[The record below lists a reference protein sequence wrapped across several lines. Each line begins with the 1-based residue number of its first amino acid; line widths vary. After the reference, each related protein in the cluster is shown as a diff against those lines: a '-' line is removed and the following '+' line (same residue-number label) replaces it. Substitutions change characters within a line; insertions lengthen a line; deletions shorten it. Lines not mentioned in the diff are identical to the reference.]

1 MTQLSSFH
9 GGLHLQAHK
18 STSTTQ
24 AIARLPVPG
33 QLAVPIQQHIGTCAE
48 ILVAVGEHVLKGQA
62 LTKPVGYVSAAVHAP
77 SSGRISAIDEY
88 PIPHPSGLQATCI
101 VIDTDGLDQWVPH
114 TGEPSYRTHTAADL
128 RNRVRHAG
136 IVGLG
141 GATFPTSVKMNSAGQ
156 RIDTLIINGAE
167 CEPYI
172 TCDDMLMRE
181 RAREVIIG
189 ADILLHALDA
199 KRCLLAVEDNKPE
212 AIAALRAALQA
223 TSQTQQLGAISVVT
237 IPTLY
242 PSGGEKQLIKIL
254 TGQEVPSHGLPADI
268 GLVMQNVGTAA
279 AVYRTI
285 CHGEPLISRIVTVTG
300 EAVVRP
306 QNLEVLI
313 GTPMTH
319 LIEHCGGYVL
329 VDDPAPTRPHPPS
342 APAEGSPFPARGEGK
357 LVSLRDVPI
366 MANRLIMGGPM
377 MGFALPSDELP
388 VTKGCNCLL
397 VQHVPP
403 TAAAMPCIRCGEC
416 MLVCPANLLPQQ
428 LYWHASSKNFDQ
440 VQDYHLFDCI
450 ECGCCSQVCPSHIP
464 LVQYFRFAK
473 TEIWQQETEKRKA
486 DHARTRYDFRSERLE
501 REKRER
507 DEALRKK
514 KELLAQKSA
523 TETINGGAED
533 PKKAAIA
540 AAMER
545 VKAKKTLDTVATEK
559 ENANAPR

>member
-9 GGLHLQAHK
+9 GGLHLEAHK
-18 STSTTQ
+18 SASTTQ
-24 AIARLPVPG
+24 AITRLPVPAK
-33 QLAVPIQQHIGTCAE
+33 LAVPIQQHIGTCAE
-48 ILVAVGEHVLKGQA
+48 ILVTVGEHVLKGQA

-88 PIPHPSGLQATCI
+88 PIPHPSGLHGTCI
-101 VIDTDGLDQWVPH
+101 VIDTDGLDQWLQH
-114 TGEPSYRTHTAADL
+114 TGEPSYRSHSATDL

-172 TCDDMLMRE
+172 SCDDMLMRE
-181 RAREVIIG
+181 RARDVIMG
-189 ADILLHALDA
+189 ADILLHALA
-199 KRCLLAVEDNKPE
+199 AQRCLIAVEDNKPE

-223 TSQTQQLGAISVVT
+223 ASQTQQLGAISVVT

-279 AVYRTI
+279 AVYRAI

-300 EAVVRP
+300 EGVVRP

-313 GTPMTH
+313 GTPMTD
-319 LIEHCGGYVL
+319 LIEHCGGYRNN
-329 VDDPAPTRPHPPS
+329 P
-342 APAEGSPFPARGEGK
+342 
-357 LVSLRDVPI
+357 
-366 MANRLIMGGPM
+366 NRLIMGGPM

-450 ECGCCSQVCPSHIP
+450 ECGCCSHVCPSHIP

-473 TEIWQQETEKRKA
+473 TEIWHQETEKRKA
-486 DHARTRYDFRSERLE
+486 DHARTRHDFRNERLE

-507 DEALRKK
+507 EQALRKK

-523 TETINGGAED
+523 TETINGDAED

-545 VKAKKTLDTVATEK
+545 VRVKKSQNAVITEIETKK

>member
-9 GGLHLQAHK
+9 GGLHLQAQK

-77 SSGRISAIDEY
+77 SSGRIRAIDEY

-114 TGEPSYRTHTAADL
+114 TGESSYRTHSATDL
-128 RNRVRHAG
+128 RNRVRQAG

-181 RAREVIIG
+181 RARDVIMG

-199 KRCLLAVEDNKPE
+199 QRCLIAVEDNKPE
-212 AIAALRAALQA
+212 AIAALRVALQA
-223 TSQTQQLGAISVVT
+223 ASQTQQLGAISVVT

-319 LIEHCGGYVL
+319 LIEHCGGYL
-329 VDDPAPTRPHPPS
+329 PASPLPPS
-342 APAEGSPFPARGEGK
+342 AGADGSPSPPRGEGK

-486 DHARTRYDFRSERLE
+486 DHARTRHDFRSERLE

-514 KELLAQKSA
+514 KELLAQKPITDSA
-523 TETINGGAED
+523 SGDDD